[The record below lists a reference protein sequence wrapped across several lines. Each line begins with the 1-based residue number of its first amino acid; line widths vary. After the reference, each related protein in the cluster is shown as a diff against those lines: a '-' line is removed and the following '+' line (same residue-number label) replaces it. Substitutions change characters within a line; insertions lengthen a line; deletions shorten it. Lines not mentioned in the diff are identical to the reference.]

1 MSFDLQKFSQA
12 TFALRSRRV
21 PIKES
26 ALQHFFGEGEPQ
38 EIELRQ
44 LDGIELSQ
52 CLDAE
57 RLNTDIQA
65 VIGALIAS
73 ESDEKARAIQDLLG
87 IGGKVPNDV
96 AKRIEMLT
104 IGSVNPHFDREAS
117 IRICRFFPIEFYQWT
132 NVIQNLSGAGAE
144 LGESKSSGAI
154 PASGRRARSAGA
166 SGDRSMN

>member
-1 MSFDLQKFSQA
+1 MAFDLNRFSQA

-26 ALQHFFGEGEPQ
+26 ALLHFFGEGEPQ

-44 LDGIELSQ
+44 LDGIELSR

-57 RLNTDIQA
+57 RLNTDIHA

-87 IGGKVPNDV
+87 IGGKVPNEV
-96 AKRIEMLT
+96 AKRIEMLNL
-104 IGSVNPHFDREAS
+104 GSVDPHFDREAS
-117 IRICRFFPIEFYQWT
+117 IRICRFFPVEFHQWT
-132 NVIQNLSGAGAE
+132 NIIQNLSGLGAE
-144 LGESKSSGAI
+144 LGESTGSGAI
-154 PASGRRARSAGA
+154 PP
-166 SGDRSMN
+166 